1 MSPFSR
7 LLIWNSDI
15 TIICHF
21 CSGFQNVAENRVPTI
36 YAVARYQFP
45 QPRDKFPSAL
55 LPLQG
60 LPSLGDIS
68 AYLSPL
74 TLPHQLLALLLH
86 FFLNFRDMCSY
97 TIGEDGPGHLIVC
110 LLFTGFFL
118 NNQKS
123 TRAQVS
129 AKFYRN
135 VTQDIRKALQQQM
148 KRCQS

>member
-1 MSPFSR
+1 
-7 LLIWNSDI
+7 
-15 TIICHF
+15 
-21 CSGFQNVAENRVPTI
+21 
-36 YAVARYQFP
+36 
-45 QPRDKFPSAL
+45 
-55 LPLQG
+55 
-60 LPSLGDIS
+60 
-68 AYLSPL
+68 
-74 TLPHQLLALLLH
+74 
-86 FFLNFRDMCSY
+86 MCSY